1 MAVDCWIGAI
11 SGPGRGV
18 VDNTGECT
26 VALDGVDGGCKMG
39 KNFVIGAND
48 TRATD
53 DFLLCNRL
61 LEASEA

>member
-18 VDNTGECT
+18 VDNTGVFT
-26 VALDGVDGGCKMG
+26 VGLDGVEGVRSLG
-39 KNFVIGAND
+39 KNFVIGPDD

-53 DFLLCNRL
+53 DFL
-61 LEASEA
+61 

>member
-1 MAVDCWIGAI
+1 MI
-11 SGPGRGV
+11 
-18 VDNTGECT
+18 E
-26 VALDGVDGGCKMG
+26 GVDGWLKMG
-39 KNFVIGAND
+39 KNFVIGADD